1 MPYSKWMKGIIL
13 AGGEGTRLYPVTTA
27 VNKHLLQIYDKPLI
41 YFPLSTLI
49 MAGISEV
56 IIVSGPKN
64 IEQFAYSLGDGSNFG
79 IRISYCTQ
87 EKSNGIVG
95 ALASASSLVGAD
107 SAMVIL
113 GDNIFFGGGF
123 GQTIQNLKSADTARI
138 WTKRVSNPTDY
149 GVLEVSDKGVPV
161 GISEKPNNPK
171 SKLAVTGLYYLPAN
185 FTNLL
190 SNVIASHRN
199 ELEITDLLEMYLSD
213 GSLSWSNLS
222 RGTAWFDAG
231 TAERMFMASD
241 YVRIIQERT
250 GEIVGSPEETAF
262 RSKLISEDVFREIL
276 LRMPSSTYKETLLN
290 YVYTDE
296 FRLG

>member
-1 MPYSKWMKGIIL
+1 MPYPKRMKGIIL

-49 MAGISEV
+49 MAGINEV
-56 IIVSGPKN
+56 IIVSGSKS
-64 IEQFAYSLGDGSNFG
+64 IDQFEHSLGDGSNFG
-79 IRISYCTQ
+79 VKIRYCTQ

-95 ALASASSLVGAD
+95 ALDSAASLVGVE
-107 SAMVIL
+107 SALVIL

-123 GQTIQNLKSADTARI
+123 GQTIQNLESAETARI

-149 GVLEVSDKGVPV
+149 GVLEVGENGVPV
-161 GISEKPNNPK
+161 GITEKPSKPK

-185 FTNLL
+185 FTSLL
-190 SNVIASHRN
+190 SRVMASHRN
-199 ELEITDLLEMYLSD
+199 ELEVTDLLEIYLSQ
-213 GSLSWSNLS
+213 GLLSWSNLS

-262 RSKLISEDVFREIL
+262 RSKLISEAVFREIL
-276 LRMPSSTYKETLLN
+276 LKMPSSTYKETLLN